1 MLISAI
7 LSSYIDRAMCNR
19 IHFFSY
25 LTCTNMMMIIVLMIV
40 VMMMMMMMMMMMI
53 GIIVNKTVE
62 YVNNR
67 KKQVEDE
74 RFQEV

>member
-7 LSSYIDRAMCNR
+7 LSSYKDRAMCNR

-40 VMMMMMMMMMMMI
+40 VMMMMMMI

>member
-40 VMMMMMMMMMMMI
+40 VMMMMMMMI

>member
-40 VMMMMMMMMMMMI
+40 VMMMMMMMMI

>member
-40 VMMMMMMMMMMMI
+40 VVMMMMMMMMI

>member
-1 MLISAI
+1 
-7 LSSYIDRAMCNR
+7 
-19 IHFFSY
+19 
-25 LTCTNMMMIIVLMIV
+25 MMMIIMLMIV
-40 VMMMMMMMMMMMI
+40 VMMMMI